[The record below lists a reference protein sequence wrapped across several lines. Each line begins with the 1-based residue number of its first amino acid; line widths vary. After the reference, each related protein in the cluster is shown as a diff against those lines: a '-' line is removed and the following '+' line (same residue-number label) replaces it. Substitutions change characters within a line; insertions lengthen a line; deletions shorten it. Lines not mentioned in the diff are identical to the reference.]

1 VKRRN
6 PERVSYEQKQ
16 YEVRK
21 EFELDAS
28 SLWHPASAFEIQRM
42 VQTLK
47 EQGLDG
53 LAATLSSLET
63 VYIGLQ
69 KQTMAEWE
77 AEAES
82 ERMRERVREQTKRLL
97 EESVDHGGGK
107 RFKSEADHRR
117 SRIRRN
123 WSNWLS
129 VGA

>member
-53 LAATLSSLET
+53 LAATLSSL
-63 VYIGLQ
+63 
-69 KQTMAEWE
+69 
-77 AEAES
+77 
-82 ERMRERVREQTKRLL
+82 
-97 EESVDHGGGK
+97 
-107 RFKSEADHRR
+107 
-117 SRIRRN
+117 
-123 WSNWLS
+123 
-129 VGA
+129 